1 MDAEIKAAISE
12 WLSNAIGELCGQR
25 VAKLESLS
33 LTDLLRRKNPYMF
46 ASKNIQDPEDF
57 VQEILSAHI
66 SSMEETTFGNLLEG
80 LAIFTAEKVH
90 GGSKSSATGIDLEF
104 SKDGVRHIISIKSG
118 PNWGNS
124 DQIKKMR
131 SNFKNASM
139 VIRQGNINTQVR
151 AINGCC
157 YGRGTKNPDKGDY
170 WKLVGQEFW
179 KLISGDT
186 DFYLN
191 LVEPIE
197 MAAAGRKAE
206 FTEAYER
213 VLEELVMELRERF
226 CNAEGKLDW
235 RKITRFNSE
244 KKP

>member
-1 MDAEIKAAISE
+1 MDAEIKMAISE
-12 WLSNAIGELCGQR
+12 WLSNAIGGICGQR
-25 VAKLESLS
+25 VVKLEALS

-57 VQEILSAHI
+57 VREILSAHI

-80 LAIFTAEKVH
+80 LAVFTAEKIH

-104 SKDGVRHIISIKSG
+104 SKGGIRHIVSIKSG

-124 DQIKKMR
+124 DQVKKMR
-131 SNFKNASM
+131 SNFKKASRI
-139 VIRQGNINTQVR
+139 IRQGDRNTQVM

-157 YGRGTKNPDKGDY
+157 YGRGNKNPDKGDY

-179 KLISGDT
+179 ELVSGDA

-191 LVEPIE
+191 LVESIE
-197 MAAAGRKAE
+197 VAAAGRKAE

-213 VLEELVMELRERF
+213 VLKKLVMELRESF
-226 CNAEGKLDW
+226 CDAQGELDW

-244 KKP
+244 KKR